1 MNYKIVVDSCCDL
14 TEEYRKDEHF
24 VVAPLT
30 LTVDGVDIV
39 DDETFDQKDFLRR
52 VSESKECPHSACP
65 SPERYLKEYEN
76 FTGDIYVVTLSAEL
90 SGSYN
95 SAVVARQMYEEN
107 GGKNSI
113 HVFNSCSASVGETL
127 IALKVQELAQEGKSF
142 EEVVELGEKFRE
154 EMTTHF
160 VLESLETLRKN
171 GRLTTMQAII
181 AKTLNIKP
189 IMKGTEKGTIEKVE
203 QTRGMN
209 KALERMTELI
219 AGMVENQDDKILAI
233 AQCNNMERALYVK
246 KLIEEKC
253 HFKKILIF
261 DTAGVSSM
269 YANDG
274 GIIVCA

>member
-30 LTVDGVDIV
+30 LTIDGVDIV

-189 IMKGTEKGTIEKVE
+189 IMKGTEQGTIEKVE

-209 KALERMTELI
+209 KALKRMTELI
-219 AGMVENQDDKILAI
+219 AGMVENQNDKILAI

>member
-1 MNYKIVVDSCCDL
+1 MNFKIVVDSCCDL
-14 TEEYRKDEHF
+14 TPEYKNNEHF

-30 LTVDGVDIV
+30 LTVDGYDII
-39 DDETFDQKDFLRR
+39 DDDTFDQKDFLRR
-52 VSESKECPHSACP
+52 VRESKECPHSACP
-65 SPERYLKEYEN
+65 SPERYLKEYESIE
-76 FTGDIYVVTLSAEL
+76 GDIYVVTLSSEL

-95 SAVVARQMYEEN
+95 SAVVAAGMYEEN
-107 GGKNSI
+107 GGKNHI

-127 IALKVQELAQEGKSF
+127 IALKVYEMAMEGRTF
-142 EEVVELGEKFRE
+142 DEVVEIGEKFRA

-160 VLESLETLRKN
+160 VLETLETLRKN
-171 GRLTTMQAII
+171 GRLSTMQAII

-189 IMKGTEKGTIEKVE
+189 IMRGTKEGTIEKVE

-209 KALERMTELI
+209 KALSRMIELI
-219 AGMVENQDDKILAI
+219 SESVSGQEEKIIAI
-233 AQCNNMERALYVK
+233 AHCNNEERANAVK
-246 KLIEEKC
+246 AEVEKKC
-253 HFKKILIF
+253 HFKEIMIV

>member
-1 MNYKIVVDSCCDL
+1 MNFKIVVDSCCDL
-14 TEEYRKDEHF
+14 TPEYRQNEHF

-30 LTVDGVDIV
+30 LTVDGHDII

-65 SPERYLKEYEN
+65 SPERYLKEYESIE
-76 FTGDIYVVTLSAEL
+76 GDVYVVTLSSEL

-95 SAVVARQMYEEN
+95 SAVAAAGMYEEN
-107 GGKNSI
+107 GGSNHI
-113 HVFNSCSASVGETL
+113 HVFNSRSASVGETL
-127 IALKVQELAQEGKSF
+127 IARKVYETAMAGKSF
-142 EEVVELGEKFRE
+142 DEVVETGEKFRAG
-154 EMTTHF
+154 MTTHF
-160 VLESLETLRKN
+160 VLETLETLRKN
-171 GRLTTMQAII
+171 GRLTAMQAII

-189 IMKGTEKGTIEKVE
+189 IMRGTAEGTIEKVE

-209 KALERMTELI
+209 KALSRMIELI
-219 AGMVENQDDKILAI
+219 SKTVSGQGEKVIAI
-233 AQCNNMERALYVK
+233 AHCNNEERANAVRT
-246 KLIEEKC
+246 LIEEKC
-253 HFKKILIF
+253 NFKEIMIV